1 MYKRQLHG
9 FGLAVTRFFQR
20 QRDDRP
26 DLVMTVFGACAGIAA
41 GGFVLLSILP
51 PEFGTWAR
59 LVILWLTVTP
69 MWAVTTAWLGETPAK
84 REAEAPRELQLFGL
98 PEYLRWAM
106 CAAMLLAL
114 AVLRYLPADYWIPA
128 VLLPWGLAIGADIAE
143 ANPIDPIG
151 DFVRIGRRAVSVI
164 LTFQYVCL
172 AWIFFRAT
180 SFDNALAILRQIARG
195 EMDRANL
202 VPLLTTAMVVA
213 FAAHFFADGS
223 FRWLRERFVRLPW
236 YGQGVVLAGAGM
248 IMRELAHTKIV
259 PFIYFQF

>member
-1 MYKRQLHG
+1 MGAK
-9 FGLAVTRFFQR
+9 LAEQR
-20 QRDDRP
+20 
-26 DLVMTVFGACAGIAA
+26 
-41 GGFVLLSILP
+41 
-51 PEFGTWAR
+51 
-59 LVILWLTVTP
+59 
-69 MWAVTTAWLGETPAK
+69 
-84 REAEAPRELQLFGL
+84 
-98 PEYLRWAM
+98 
-106 CAAMLLAL
+106 
-114 AVLRYLPADYWIPA
+114 
-128 VLLPWGLAIGADIAE
+128 
-143 ANPIDPIG
+143 PIDPIG

-180 SFDNALAILRQIARG
+180 SFDNALAILRQIAKG
-195 EMDRANL
+195 ETDRANL